1 MKVAVNKFTG
11 KRYACKII
19 EKKKISFTMKQKAH
33 LAQEIEILR
42 ELDHV
47 RIQSFQKYMTRV
59 NIYQPNIVHL
69 YDVFEGETKLYIML
83 ELVEGGEL
91 FTYISS
97 DNGLEESQAQFIFF
111 QLLQGIKYL
120 HQNNISH
127 RDIKPENIMLES
139 SKSLYPRIAITDF
152 GLAKVK
158 AHQNALT
165 TMCGTLNYLAPE
177 VLLGGKDGYGF
188 EVDCWSLG
196 VVLYAMLSS
205 TLPFT
210 EDDQKDL
217 IRSIKRGDIQFPQE
231 EWQHVSNE
239 GKDIIKKLLRV
250 DPAKRLTIKE
260 ALEHPWIAKRAK
272 SLSTLYDIKVLGMN
286 AEQSPGEN
294 IENID
299 INS

>member
-1 MKVAVNKFTG
+1 
-11 KRYACKII
+11 
-19 EKKKISFTMKQKAH
+19 
-33 LAQEIEILR
+33 
-42 ELDHV
+42 
-47 RIQSFQKYMTRV
+47 
-59 NIYQPNIVHL
+59 
-69 YDVFEGETKLYIML
+69 ML

-97 DNGLEESQAQFIFF
+97 DNGLEESQAQFIFY
-111 QLLQGIKYL
+111 QLLQGVKYL

-127 RDIKPENIMLES
+127 RDIKPENIMIES
-139 SKSLYPRIAITDF
+139 SSSLYPRIAITDF

-177 VLLGGKDGYGF
+177 VLFGGGEGYGF

-217 IRSIKRGDIQFPQE
+217 IRSIKRGDIRFPTE
-231 EWQHVSNE
+231 DWHKISDE
-239 GKDIIKKLLRV
+239 GKDMIRKLLMV
-250 DPAKRLTIKE
+250 NPSKRLTIQQ
-260 ALEHPWIAKRAK
+260 ALKHAWIANRAK
-272 SLSTLYDIKVLGMN
+272 SLSTLYDIKVLRKN
-286 AEQSPGEN
+286 ADETATEN

-299 INS
+299 KNS